1 MTSSSVSTAAAISA
15 PSTAASTTLAS
26 DVLVSSEAPPAGS
39 LTTSL
44 PPEVLHPTF
53 PSGGLVSGS
62 SVDNQWVPPIFTWTP
77 TPPTIRP
84 SPVFHLEAQAESSTT
99 AAARERFG
107 GATLSGTP
115 SLLMPHAI
123 NPIGRGQQN
132 NSIPVSFSA
141 LAQGMTLGSAINQ
154 IVTTKLLKVE
164 DYLPWRTQ
172 FESFLV
178 ANGVLG
184 ILDGSLPAPPLN
196 TYDLYQAPIMNPEY
210 YHWLKLD
217 QTIRAWLF
225 ATLSR
230 EVLMEVHTLK
240 NSTSIWQKLESRFMA
255 ASLARSMELK
265 HQLSHTKKKASQS
278 MEEYVRGIQT
288 IADNLASINSP
299 VSDSDLLHYT
309 LYGLGPGYESLVGPL
324 TLFPEGLTFDKL
336 CTKLVHQEARL
347 QYQQSLDL
355 SIGAPAF
362 SAQSSS
368 EGAPAVAHAAGH
380 QQQNRGGRGGRRG
393 RGRGRG
399 RGRYHQQPSIFG
411 QPPPGYGQQPPA
423 PGQHSQQFG
432 QRPPFQQQHS
442 SGRGQQYNNLMG
454 QPGFPSFENNFG
466 SVPPPVVCQIC
477 HSPGHSAVSCSSRFL
492 QSNTPALAVPTG
504 ESTPAVWYPDSG
516 ASAHMTANEG
526 QNFGEGASSSFQ

>member
-1 MTSSSVSTAAAISA
+1 MSSVTTSAAETQTAPRTTAATTTPADDVPVMSV
-15 PSTAASTTLAS
+15 ASH
-26 DVLVSSEAPPAGS
+26 DGS
-39 LTTSL
+39 LTAPLQS
-44 PPEVLHPTF
+44 EILHHH
-53 PSGGLVSGS
+53 VSGS
-62 SVDNQWVPPIFTWTP
+62 PLDTPWIPPIFTWTP
-77 TPPTIRP
+77 TQPTIRP
-84 SPVFHLEAQAESSTT
+84 PPLFNADSHAESSS
-99 AAARERFG
+99 AAAVRARFG
-107 GATLSGTP
+107 GSTLSGAP
-115 SLLMPHAI
+115 GLRMPHTAE
-123 NPIGRGQQN
+123 PIHRRQLD

-184 ILDGSLPAPPLN
+184 ILDGSLPAPPLY
-196 TYDLYQAPIMNPEY
+196 TYDLYQASSMNPEY

-225 ATLSR
+225 DTLSR

-240 NSTSIWQKLESRFMA
+240 NSASIWEKLESRFMA

-265 HQLSHTKKKASQS
+265 HQLTHSRKKANQS

-288 IADNLASINSP
+288 IADNLNSINCP
-299 VSDSDLLHYT
+299 VSDSDLLQHT

-347 QYQQSLDL
+347 QYQQSLE
-355 SIGAPAF
+355 SSVGALAF
-362 SAQSSS
+362 SANISS
-368 EGAPAVAHAAGH
+368 GGPQDVAHAAG
-380 QQQNRGGRGGRRG
+380 QQQPYRGGRGGRRG

-399 RGRYHQQPSIFG
+399 RGRQQF
-411 QPPPGYGQQPPA
+411 PA
-423 PGQHSQQFG
+423 PGQPLPPQQQSPAQQQQFG
-432 QRPPFQQQHS
+432 QRPHSHQQQQF
-442 SGRGQQYNNLMG
+442 GRGQQYTQFSG
-454 QPGFPSFENNFG
+454 QPGIPSFENNFG

-477 HSPGHSAVSCSSRFL
+477 HSPGHSAVSCPSRFS
-492 QSNTPALAVPTG
+492 QPSTPALAVPTG

-526 QNFGEGASSSFQ
+526 QNFGEGASASFQ